1 MNTPTDEA
9 SRIDS
14 KRLIAINTASKY
26 ATLAVSNLVAFFL
39 TPYLIHTLGPTLLGL
54 KTLAYQALQFVGL
67 AHTAMGISYERFAK
81 MNYARGELDELN
93 SNLAAGF
100 LMSILAALLFAL
112 GSAVLA
118 LFAGP
123 LFGLSDALVAVAR
136 PVFLVIGLSTAF
148 LILTGVWETPV
159 FVKERFYLQDLGVL
173 VTSLGAAALVV
184 VVFERGT
191 PSIVF
196 WVLASNGALV
206 LWRLL
211 VMMPMA
217 HRLLPTFRVALPL
230 IRSSRQLRDMM
241 AFGGLNF
248 IGGIGFLLYYT
259 SDSILISNLRELGP
273 DWIVYYNVAQRW
285 DPQVR
290 VLVMAFV
297 GTLLPLMTA
306 QVSRREDGALRSTFL
321 RGTRYSLLI
330 GIGPSVLLA
339 VYAAPLLRHWVG
351 EDFAR
356 ESAAVLQVIML
367 AFLFCIPERMA
378 YNVNIAHARM
388 RGPVLVALACG
399 VLNIVLS
406 VLLVRWAGWGL
417 MGIAAGSVAAL
428 LLISAYSVVYALRL
442 MGLPARQWLAQ
453 GCLRPAL
460 AGLALAAAAALL
472 QRLWTPRSLPGVF
485 LQFACCGAPYALAV
499 WGIGFTGADRA
510 EASRHLG
517 RLRARLARGAAA

>member
-14 KRLIAINTASKY
+14 KRLIAINSASKY
-26 ATLAVSNLVAFFL
+26 ATLVVSNLIAFFL
-39 TPYLIHTLGPTLLGL
+39 TPYLIRTLGPTLLGL

-67 AHTAMGISYERFAK
+67 AHTAMGISYERYAK

-100 LMSILAALLFAL
+100 LVSVVAALLFAA
-112 GSAVLA
+112 GSVALA
-118 LFAGP
+118 IYAGP
-123 LFGLSDALVAVAR
+123 LFGLPEDLLGTAR
-136 PVFLVIGLSTAF
+136 PVFLVIGFSTAF

-173 VTSLGAAALVV
+173 VTSIAAAVLVV
-184 VVFERGT
+184 VAFEYGT

-196 WVLASNGALV
+196 WVLVSNGTLV

-217 HRLLPTFRVALPL
+217 YRLLPSFRVAFSL
-230 IRSSRQLRDMM
+230 IRSSHQLREMM

-248 IGGIGFLLYYT
+248 IGGVGFLLYYT

-285 DPQVR
+285 DPQIR

-306 QVSRREDGALRSTFL
+306 QVSRREEGALQSTFL
-321 RGTRYSLLI
+321 RGTRYSLLV
-330 GIGPSVLLA
+330 GIGPAVLLVAYA
-339 VYAAPLLRHWVG
+339 VPFLRHWVG
-351 EDFAR
+351 ESFAR
-356 ESAAVLQVIML
+356 ESAPVLQLIMVQ
-367 AFLFCIPERMA
+367 FLLCIPERMA

-388 RGPVLVALACG
+388 RGPVFVALACG
-399 VLNIVLS
+399 VLNVVLS
-406 VLLVRWAGWGL
+406 IVFVRWAGWGL

-442 MGLPARQWLAQ
+442 MRLPALRWLGQ
-453 GCLRPAL
+453 GCVRPAM
-460 AGLALAAAAALL
+460 AGLVLAAAALL
-472 QRLWTPRSLPGVF
+472 LQQFWTPRNLLDVF
-485 LQFACCGAPYALAV
+485 VQFACCGIPYAGAT
-499 WGIGFTGADRA
+499 WWIGFNAADRREAMQGIGRIR
-510 EASRHLG
+510 SRF
-517 RLRARLARGAAA
+517 ARGTSA

>member
-1 MNTPTDEA
+1 MNTPTAEA

-26 ATLAVSNLVAFFL
+26 AALVVTNLLAFFL
-39 TPYLIHTLGPTLLGL
+39 TPYLIRTLGPALLGL

-67 AHTAMGISYERFAK
+67 AHTAMGISYERYAK
-81 MNYARGELDELN
+81 LHYARGEYDEMN
-93 SNLAAGF
+93 SALSAGF
-100 LMSILAALLFAL
+100 AVSLIAALLFAS

-123 LFGLSDALVAVAR
+123 LFGLPEALLGPAR
-136 PVFLVIGLSTAF
+136 WVFLVIGCSTAF

-159 FVKERFYLQDLGVL
+159 FVTERFYLQDIGLL
-173 VTSLGAAALVV
+173 VSSLVAAGLT
-184 VVFERGT
+184 VFAFEFAS
-191 PSIVF
+191 PSVVF
-196 WVLASNGALV
+196 WVLVSNGALV
-206 LWRLL
+206 VWRLL
-211 VMMPMA
+211 VMMPLA
-217 HRLLPTFRVALPL
+217 RRLVPSFRVAFAL
-230 IRSSRQLRDMM
+230 IRSSRQLREMM

-306 QVSRREDGALRSTFL
+306 QVSRQETGALHATFL

-330 GIGPSVLLA
+330 GIGPAILLIVFA
-339 VYAAPLLRHWVG
+339 EPFLRHWVG
-351 EDFAR
+351 EPFAR
-356 ESAAVLQVIML
+356 ASAPVLQLVML
-367 AFLFCIPERMA
+367 QFLACIPERMA
-378 YNVNIAHARM
+378 YNVNIAYARM
-388 RGPVLVALACG
+388 RGPVFVALACG

-406 VLLVRWAGWGL
+406 IVLVRWAGWGL

-428 LLISAYSVVYALRL
+428 LIISAYSVVYALRL
-442 MGLPARQWLAQ
+442 MGLSARRWLAE

-460 AGLALAAAAALL
+460 VAIALAAAALLL
-472 QRLWTPRSLPGVF
+472 QRWWTPRNLVDVF
-485 LQFACCGAPYALAV
+485 LQFACCGIPYALAV
-499 WGIGFTGADRA
+499 WAIGFSPADRS
-510 EASRHLG
+510 EAIRAL
-517 RLRARLARGAAA
+517 RRVRARLSEIRTR